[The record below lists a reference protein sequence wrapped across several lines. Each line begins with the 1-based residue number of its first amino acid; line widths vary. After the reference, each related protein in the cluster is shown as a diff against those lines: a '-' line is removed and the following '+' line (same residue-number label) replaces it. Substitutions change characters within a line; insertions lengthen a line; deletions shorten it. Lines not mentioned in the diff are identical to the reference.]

1 MFRFL
6 LVLPNGTPLDP
17 AVFVTVI
24 PNWRVGEEC
33 MLGDG
38 SRFRILDMNRNM
50 SDGQLEELYSS
61 GIDGIWMVEPAD

>member
-6 LVLPNGTPLDP
+6 LVLLDGTPLDP
-17 AVFVTVI
+17 AVFVTAI

-38 SRFRILDMNRNM
+38 SRFRILDINTEVDV
-50 SDGQLEELYSS
+50 DGLEELYER
-61 GIDGIWMVEPAD
+61 GINGIWMVEPVG